1 MHTYC
6 KYDHETYTL
15 PLWEG
20 NVVYNETLLFVGE
33 TEAPLLYTVD
43 RVIAV
48 LSSDLK
54 TEYVEGKDY
63 LVKDGKIV
71 LTENTTI
78 PILSLEDYYPIKK
91 PDGKCFA
98 SNVAGH
104 KWIMFGEGDTF
115 FSRQIHVTYTHSDSW
130 TGFIPQKS
138 EKFGRFIEKAFRG
151 EEVTV
156 LFFGDSIT
164 TGANSSGR
172 IGVEPYADSWPEMV
186 VKSMKKFF
194 GNDKI
199 NYINTAVGGKSV
211 EWGIETLKERAI
223 DVNPDLMILGFGM
236 NDGHRNAEAFCGL
249 TEQLLLQFH
258 AACPEADVAVIA
270 TMLPHFRVAG
280 VWGNQYSYEE
290 ALISLC
296 KKYDYLELIPMTSV
310 HKAVLEKKR
319 YYDMTGNNVNH
330 ANDFLARLYAQTI
343 NKVILG
349 EK

>member
-1 MHTYC
+1 MHTYH

-20 NVVYNETLLFVGE
+20 DTVYNETLMFVGE
-33 TEAPLLYTVD
+33 TEAPLLYTPD

-54 TEYVEGKDY
+54 KEYVEGKDY
-63 LVKDGKIV
+63 IVKDGKIV
-71 LTENTTI
+71 LTENTSI
-78 PILSLEDYYPIKK
+78 PVLSLEDYYPAEKIE
-91 PDGKCFA
+91 GKCFG
-98 SNVAGH
+98 SNVEGH

-138 EKFGRFIEKAFRG
+138 EKLGRFVEKASKG

-164 TGANSSGR
+164 TGANSSGCV
-172 IGVEPYADSWPEMV
+172 GVEPYAESWPEMV

-199 NYINTAVGGKSV
+199 NYVNTAVGGKNV

-236 NDGHRNAEAFCGL
+236 NDGHRKADEFCSL
-249 TEQLLLQFH
+249 TEQLLEQFR

-280 VWGNQYSYEE
+280 FWGNQYTYEE
-290 ALISLC
+290 ALIELC
-296 KKYDYLELIPMTSV
+296 KKYDHLDLIPMTSV
-310 HKAVLEKKR
+310 HKATLERKR

-330 ANDFLARLYAQTI
+330 VNDFLARLYAQTI

-349 EK
+349 